1 MKGRLLFHERRL
13 FDDGAIMEMKIWR
26 VPKPV
31 PPTDHGLKYSLFYG
45 YPGRRLVGYDNE
57 RAKGDHRHRD
67 GRELPYNF
75 VSVEQL
81 VADFLADVR
90 RIRGSL

>member
-1 MKGRLLFHERRL
+1 MKARLLFRERRL

-31 PPTDHGLKYSLFYG
+31 PPTGHGLKYSLFYG

-57 RAKGDHRHRD
+57 RAKGDHRPLG

-81 VADFLADVR
+81 VADFLADIR